1 MNAIASALTALA
13 GFVGDEITKELA
25 RRKLKD
31 SDRELCGGKVKLM
44 LRENRGFAMNRFES
58 NRKLV
63 VGISAAVFALLLVF
77 YVPVI
82 ADDGYRTLRPGFSLM
97 LAGAAGNVYD
107 RLVKGRVTDFIN
119 ISPLKKIVFNLADVM
134 IVVGGLLTLI
144 GDLGVE

>member
-1 MNAIASALTALA
+1 
-13 GFVGDEITKELA
+13 
-25 RRKLKD
+25 
-31 SDRELCGGKVKLM
+31 
-44 LRENRGFAMNRFES
+44 
-58 NRKLV
+58 
-63 VGISAAVFALLLVF
+63 
-77 YVPVI
+77 
-82 ADDGYRTLRPGFSLM
+82 M